1 MIIMTFC
8 QLAGKESKERGT
20 THLSRRIKNSG
31 KKSLQF
37 QLSPLPAQDNYLF
50 WTLFFS
56 PLKWDKSVYL
66 TRFYE
71 GFGEGNGN
79 PLQYSCLDNF
89 KDRGAWWA
97 TYSPWD
103 RKESDMTEWLTFW
116 RFTLIISTAWHC
128 IWHPLGA
135 PWIITETRREKDTV
149 ETHVLLGLKDGYS

>member
-20 THLSRRIKNSG
+20 IYLSRKIKNSV
-31 KKSLQF
+31 KSLQF
-37 QLSPLPAQDNYLF
+37 QLSLLPAQVNYLF
-50 WTLFFS
+50 WTSFFS

-97 TYSPWD
+97 TVPGVAKSQ
-103 RKESDMTEWLTFW
+103 K
-116 RFTLIISTAWHC
+116 
-128 IWHPLGA
+128 
-135 PWIITETRREKDTV
+135 
-149 ETHVLLGLKDGYS
+149 

>member
-20 THLSRRIKNSG
+20 IDLSRKIKNSV
-31 KKSLQF
+31 KSLQF
-37 QLSPLPAQDNYLF
+37 QLSLLPAQVNYLF
-50 WTLFFS
+50 WTSFFS

-89 KDRGAWWA
+89 KDRGAW
-97 TYSPWD
+97 
-103 RKESDMTEWLTFW
+103 
-116 RFTLIISTAWHC
+116 
-128 IWHPLGA
+128 
-135 PWIITETRREKDTV
+135 
-149 ETHVLLGLKDGYS
+149 